1 MPATL
6 SALLIAVAFL
16 MPGFIASRVLS
27 FVYPQTEA
35 AEARTVLT
43 AITLSCLN
51 YALLSW
57 LFVLAWKQLWYE
69 NIVFLA
75 AFVFFSLFVSPVV
88 IALLF
93 GRINDSDWGRRMR
106 QRLGVMHPIPKAWDY
121 FFHQGVPCWVVAT
134 MKDGKV
140 IAGLYGNNSFA
151 SSFPAEEDIY
161 VERVCM
167 LSAEAKIEG
176 LVTDSIGAIIRME
189 NVALLEF
196 FQVSQPGR
204 PGGAT

>member
-75 AFVFFSLFVSPVV
+75 AFVFFFLFVSPVV
-88 IALLF
+88 IA
-93 GRINDSDWGRRMR
+93 W
-106 QRLGVMHPIPKAWDY
+106 LGVMHPIPKAWDY
-121 FFHQGVPCWVVAT
+121 FFHQGAPCWVVAT

-140 IAGLYGNNSFA
+140 IAGLYGNDSFA
-151 SSFPAEEDIY
+151 SSFPADEDIY

-196 FQVSQPGR
+196 FQISQPGR